1 MVAQGG
7 QGWRQGCW
15 RRADSGQRG
24 RDRGAVWL
32 SGCLAA
38 WASVDVGVG
47 VDVGDGGT
55 ELAVFPVRGDDG
67 AVSDKN
73 N

>member
-1 MVAQGG
+1 MPTRVLA
-7 QGWRQGCW
+7 
-15 RRADSGQRG
+15 ADGQRTESEIEG
-24 RDRGAVWL
+24 L
-32 SGCLAA
+32 FGCLAA

-67 AVSDKN
+67 AVSDN
-73 N
+73 DN